1 MEMNEAFLFSRP
13 EEEDNIGNDTIQ
25 KHIIKRGS
33 MAVRGHYRKENMI
46 AYRQRVEIKLSYS
59 EAILSFIKTDILFY
73 YRNTMI

>member
-1 MEMNEAFLFSRP
+1 
-13 EEEDNIGNDTIQ
+13 
-25 KHIIKRGS
+25 